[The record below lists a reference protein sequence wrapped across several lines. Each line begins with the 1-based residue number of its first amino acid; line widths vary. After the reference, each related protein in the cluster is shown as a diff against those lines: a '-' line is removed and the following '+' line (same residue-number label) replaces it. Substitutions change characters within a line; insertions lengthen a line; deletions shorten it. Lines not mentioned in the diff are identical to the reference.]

1 MTKKILFLLDMEWIR
16 FGIAKFMKEQ
26 LDYDFYAI
34 VDADSVATTFYKEQD
49 LIKFQKIWYYRDYVN
64 SNIKNEKI
72 DIEYL
77 KNFEQKYAINLWQ
90 VAYSERAFLRYN
102 PYHHF
107 THTEIL
113 SILEN
118 ECKLFEKILN
128 EINPDYLIIKLTDTH
143 QSHLLHQ
150 ICKSKKIKILMM
162 GPTRFAYHFAIHQ
175 EYDNL
180 GSFTKNISSRNRS
193 LVELQDYLKSFY
205 TLDQTKKFA
214 SNLKIS
220 FRKKITKYINY
231 IIKMSDSKY
240 QTSYVDH
247 GRTKIKLISQ
257 FIFIKR
263 WYRKKFIDKNFQKFI
278 DKNDKF
284 IYYPLQSEP
293 ERTLLLGAPFYTNQ
307 LTLIERLAK
316 SLPISMKLYVKEHG
330 AMTILG
336 WREIS
341 FYKKILQ
348 LPNVVLLHPS
358 LNYAELIKS
367 CSVLATI
374 RGTSGIE
381 AAFYD
386 KPTIIFADVS
396 FHELPSVYRITNM
409 SDLPKIIKNIVNT
422 RVDVSMLN
430 KYVDHVEK
438 NSFVL
443 DLLELYTD
451 LHNTFFNEFNY
462 VNGHIKSEKMNNFF
476 NKHNSKFKQ
485 LSLEHINKINE
496 T

>member
-1 MTKKILFLLDMEWIR
+1 MEWIR
-16 FGIAKFMKEQ
+16 FGIAKFMKDQ
-26 LDYDFYAI
+26 TDDDFYAI
-34 VDADSVATTFYKEQD
+34 VDADNVATTFYKEQD

-64 SNIKNEKI
+64 SKINNKKI

-90 VAYSERAFLRYN
+90 VAYSERAFLKYN
-102 PYHHF
+102 SYHNFSHI
-107 THTEIL
+107 EIL

-162 GPTRFAYHFAIHQ
+162 GPTRFAYHFTIHQ

-180 GSFTKNISSRNRS
+180 GNFTNNTCSRNSS
-193 LVELQDYLKSFY
+193 LVELQDYLNSFY
-205 TLDQTKKFA
+205 TLDQTKEFA

-220 FRKKITKYINY
+220 FRKKITKYINH
-231 IIKMSDSKY
+231 IIKMGNSKY
-240 QTSYVDH
+240 HTSYVDR

-257 FIFIKR
+257 FLFIKR

-278 DKNDKF
+278 NKNDKF
-284 IYYPLQSEP
+284 VYYPLQSEP

-307 LTLIERLAK
+307 LVLIERLAK
-316 SLPISMKLYVKEHG
+316 SLPIDMKLYVKEHG
-330 AMTILG
+330 AMAIIG

-341 FYKKILQ
+341 FYKKIFQ
-348 LPNVVLLHPS
+348 LPNVVLLHPDV
-358 LNYAELIKS
+358 NYIKLMKS
-367 CSVLATI
+367 CSILATI

-381 AAFYD
+381 ATFYD

-396 FHELPSVYRITNM
+396 FHELPSVYRVTNM
-409 SDLPKIIKNIVNT
+409 NDLPKIIKKISDSK
-422 RVDVSMLN
+422 VDVSMLN
-430 KYVDHVEK
+430 KYVEHVEK

-443 DLLELYTD
+443 NLLELYTD
-451 LHNTFFNEFNY
+451 LHNSFFDEFNY
-462 VNGHIKSEKMNNFF
+462 LNGHIKPEKMNSFLE
-476 NKHNSKFKQ
+476 KHNSKFKR
-485 LSLEHINKINE
+485 LSLEHIKKIKKI
-496 T
+496 